1 MMRSFNDART
11 ARLVHGD
18 EVRELQAFTR
28 QADKRLRLLDA
39 ADTLRALQM
48 LPSNQIEAL

>member
-11 ARLVHGD
+11 ERLVHGD
-18 EVRELQAFTR
+18 EVRELQAFAC

-39 ADTLRALQM
+39 ADTLRAL
-48 LPSNQIEAL
+48 